1 MDDGETGNTM
11 KAIRLHGVEDARLDD
26 IAEPEVGAG
35 QVKLRV
41 ERTGICGSDL
51 ALFQHMPV
59 PLEYAHP
66 LMHETGPHVLGH
78 EFAGTVTEVGDG
90 VTRVTPGALVAVRPN
105 VWDGTCAACLR
116 GETNLCESFGFV
128 GINGGGGGYSEFV
141 VVPEEQVHEVPRAVG
156 ADAAAMIEST
166 TVAWHAV
173 KCSGAT
179 TGSTALIVGAG
190 PIGLALLLCLRAA
203 GADRVIVSEISD
215 SRRRLAAEL
224 GADVVDPR
232 ETDPVE
238 KARALDG
245 GGVDVSFD
253 ASGVGEPTL
262 LPALD
267 ALRPGGTSVVV
278 AQFHKPVPLDPN
290 IFLTTEKRLVGS
302 FAYTDED
309 FAEVTRLIADG
320 TIDPRP
326 LISSELP
333 LEDAVEKGI
342 KHLLGTGRNT
352 EVKILI
358 AP

>member
-1 MDDGETGNTM
+1 M
-11 KAIRLHGVEDARLDD
+11 KAIRLHGAEDARLDE
-26 IAEPEVGAG
+26 IPEPQVGPG
-35 QVKLRV
+35 QVKIRV

-59 PLEYAHP
+59 PLEHVHP
-66 LMHETGPHVLGH
+66 LLPEAGPHVLGH
-78 EFAGTVTEVGDG
+78 EFAGTVTEVGEG
-90 VTRVTPGALVAVRPN
+90 VSGVAEGALVAVRPN

-116 GETNLCESFGFV
+116 GEPNLCASFGFI
-128 GINGGGGGYSEFV
+128 GINGGGGGYSEYV
-141 VVPEEQVHEVPRAVG
+141 VVDADHVHEVPREVG
-156 ADAAAMIEST
+156 AAVAAMIEST

-173 KCSGAT
+173 KQSGAT

-190 PIGLALLLCLRAA
+190 PIGLALLLCLRAR
-203 GADRVIVSEISD
+203 GAQRLLVSEISET
-215 SRRRLAAEL
+215 RRALAATL
-224 GADVVDPR
+224 GAEAIDPR
-232 ETDPVE
+232 ETDPVQA
-238 KARALDG
+238 ARALPG

-262 LPALD
+262 VPALE
-267 ALRPGGTSVVV
+267 ALRAGGTSVVV
-278 AQFHKPVPLDPN
+278 AQFHHPVPIDPN
-290 IFLTTEKRLVGS
+290 LFLMTEKHLVGS